1 MNNRTDDGELKETQE
16 GVEIMCREMDQIYSE
31 GEKRGME
38 KAKKETA
45 QTLAARGMAPADI
58 AGIVKVDDQLVR
70 KWLTEEG

>member
-45 QTLAARGMAPADI
+45 QTLVAMGMAPADI
-58 AGIVKVDDQLVR
+58 AGILKVDDQLVR
-70 KWLTEEG
+70 KWLT